1 MKKLILALIGVWF
14 LLVPCSSEAQKV
26 YRIGGLSS
34 GDQFLPSLEGFR
46 SRMKE
51 LGYIDGKNVHYDF
64 HNSKGDPELLKTL
77 AQNIVHGKPDVIV
90 TSSSTATAPLA
101 KATEG
106 RNIPVVFLSAG
117 NPLKFVKSYARPGN
131 NITGISNATMELIEK
146 RFELL
151 KELDP
156 SVKRVA
162 ALNNPKG
169 INYQENA
176 TSTREAA
183 KRLGLTLLEV
193 EVTSR
198 EEIAKVL
205 PNLTRNK
212 VDAIAALADT
222 LITSGIEMIVDHS
235 IKERLPVIPM
245 ILANVNKG
253 CLATYAADYFAL
265 GQQGAVMVDK
275 ILKGSKPA
283 DLPVEQPYKLKL
295 IINLKTAKAIG
306 LKISREML
314 LRADEV
320 IE

>member
-1 MKKLILALIGVWF
+1 MKKLILALIGVWV

-26 YRIGGLSS
+26 YRIDGLSS
-34 GDQFLPSLEGFR
+34 GDQFLPSLEGFK
-46 SRMKE
+46 SRMRE
-51 LGYIDGKNVHYDF
+51 LGYVEGKNVLYDF
-64 HNSKGDPELLKTL
+64 HNSKGDPELLKTM
-77 AQNIVHGKPDVIV
+77 AQNMVRGKPDVIV
-90 TSSSTATAPLA
+90 TSSSTATVSLV
-101 KATEG
+101 KATESA
-106 RNIPVVFLSAG
+106 NIPVVFLSAG
-117 NPLKFVKSYARPGN
+117 NPLKLVKSYARPGN
-131 NITGISNATMELIEK
+131 NITGISTAALELTEK
-146 RFELL
+146 RLELL

-162 ALNNPKG
+162 TLNNPNG
-169 INYQENA
+169 VNYQENA
-176 TSTREAA
+176 TSIREAA
-183 KRLGLTLLEV
+183 KKLGLTLLEV

-205 PNLTRNK
+205 PNLTRKK
-212 VDAIAALADT
+212 VDAIAALADA

-235 IKERLPVIPM
+235 IKEKLPVIPV
-245 ILANVNKG
+245 ILTNVNKG
-253 CLATYAADYFAL
+253 CLATYGADYFAL

-275 ILKGSKPA
+275 ILKGSKPG

-295 IINLKTAKAIG
+295 VINLKTAKAIG